1 MNSRQMRNRNWDIVF
16 IVSIMVILKHLN
28 LTMMIE
34 YIPTKKLM
42 KVRLLMKIKHLL
54 AHLEK
59 RVRSIKEWRKKTYH
73 RPNHFNR

>member
-1 MNSRQMRNRNWDIVF
+1 MNFRQMRSKRSVIVS
-16 IVSIMVILKHLN
+16 IVSIMGILRVLS
-28 LTMMIE
+28 LMMMIE
-34 YIPTKKLM
+34 YTQTKKGM
-42 KVRLLMKIKHLL
+42 KVRLLMKIKHIL